1 MVINSARISTLA
13 FGLAPP
19 ICEEIFDTGTILAGQ
34 WVSRQRPRAIH
45 GFRHAANMDFP
56 IDNVHDGGAAMFQAV
71 GPAHVRR

>member
-1 MVINSARISTLA
+1 VA
-13 FGLAPP
+13 
-19 ICEEIFDTGTILAGQ
+19 
-34 WVSRQRPRAIH
+34 RQRPRAIH